1 MATQLLR
8 KDIKSKSNWLR
19 MLRAADKLEFSDGR
33 LVAGK
38 GWRIDD
44 MDVNSVSTKLK
55 TLGIDHEVDGLY
67 KVIIL

>member
-8 KDIKSKSNWLR
+8 KDSKSKQNWMR
-19 MLRAADKLEFSDGR
+19 MCNAADKLEFSDGR

-38 GWRIDD
+38 GWKIDD
-44 MDVNSVSTKLK
+44 MDVDSISKKL
-55 TLGIDHEVDGLY
+55 TDLNIPHEVDGRY